1 MYGRATFAIDVSRSS
16 MNVASVTVTAMNHGL
31 MDGFPFDTA
40 ALSTHVDRGLDRHS
54 RPQQVLFVL
63 ILIEP
68 DSHGESLHYL
78 DVVSGGVLGRE
89 QAEQRTGGAGKALD
103 LSLVVSSES
112 VYSDRY
118 GFTRAHVSELRFF
131 EVCGDPDVVQRD
143 NREQTLARLNTMA
156 EFDRFPSDHAAH
168 RRIDFRVAKVQ
179 LRGVQIGACLLQMAA
194 GRVRFSAGVGN

>member
-40 ALSTHVDRGLDRHS
+40 ALSTHVDCGLDRHS

-78 DVVSGGVLGRE
+78 DVVPGRVLGRK
-89 QAEQRTGGAGKALD
+89 QAEQWAGGAWKTLNP
-103 LSLVVSSES
+103 SLVVTPES
-112 VYSDRY
+112 VHPDGY
-118 GFTRAHVSELRFF
+118 GLSGAHVFELRFF
-131 EVCGDPDVVQRD
+131 EVCGDPDIVQGD
-143 NREQTLARLNTMA
+143 NREQTLARLNTM
-156 EFDRFPSDHAAH
+156 
-168 RRIDFRVAKVQ
+168 
-179 LRGVQIGACLLQMAA
+179 
-194 GRVRFSAGVGN
+194 